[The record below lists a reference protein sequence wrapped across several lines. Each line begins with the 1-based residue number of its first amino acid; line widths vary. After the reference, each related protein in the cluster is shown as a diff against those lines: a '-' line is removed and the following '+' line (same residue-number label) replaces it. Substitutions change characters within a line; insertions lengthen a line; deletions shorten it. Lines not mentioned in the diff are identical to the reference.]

1 MAVTGPTP
9 EANALL
15 RDQDLA
21 VVRERIGECIEAT
34 VARAAADGVVVP
46 MDGGLTATLSATLAV
61 EALGAD
67 RVVSLSMPCHK
78 TADAAAIDAGTF
90 AEALGVEHHR
100 VQLKPLVETF
110 REVVGTATDSDAD
123 PALYDN
129 VAARTRMTAAYFVAN
144 ARNMLV
150 LGTPTRTELLL
161 GHVTK
166 HGDSGADLLPLGN
179 LYRTEVRNLGREVG
193 IPRRVIEREGSPGRH
208 PGVAEAVG
216 VDAATVDE
224 VLEAVVDDDLT
235 PRTAART
242 LSVPVEDVRT
252 IVERWVDSE
261 HKRRCPATP
270 DADGSSTVGY

>member
-21 VVRERIGECIEAT
+21 AVRERVTAFVAET
-34 VARAAADGVVVP
+34 VAHAGADGVVVV
-46 MDGGLTATLSATLAV
+46 MDGGLDSTLSAALAV

-67 RVVSLSMPCHK
+67 RVVSLSLPCHK
-78 TADAAAIDAGTF
+78 SADLGAIDAGTF
-90 AEALGVEHHR
+90 AEALGIEHH
-100 VQLKPLVETF
+100 QLHLNPLVESF
-110 REVVGTATDSDAD
+110 REVVGGTAAASEGPDR
-123 PALYDN
+123 YDN
-129 VAARTRMTAAYFVAN
+129 VAARLRMTVAYFVAN
-144 ARNMLV
+144 ARNHLV
-150 LGTPTRTELLL
+150 LGTANRTELLL

-179 LYRTEVRNLGREVG
+179 LYETEVRDLGREVG
-193 IPRRVIEREGSPGRH
+193 IPRRIVERNGTAGRRSSV
-208 PGVAEAVG
+208 GAALG
-216 VDAATVDE
+216 VDAGVVDE

-252 IVERWVDSE
+252 IVERWVDSD
-261 HKRRCPATP
+261 HKRRYPGTP
-270 DADGSSTVGY
+270 ETDEIPCVGY